1 MGNILPILISYKMYK
16 EHFKEN
22 IQHKNK
28 TENIKHNINKNNL
41 KQKNFHRELKIKK
54 NI

>member
-22 IQHKNK
+22 IQYKR
-28 TENIKHNINKNNL
+28 ENIKQNMNKNNL
-41 KQKNFHRELKIKK
+41 KEKKFNKKIKIKK

>member
-22 IQHKNK
+22 IQYKR
-28 TENIKHNINKNNL
+28 ENIKHNINKNNL
-41 KQKNFHRELKIKK
+41 KEKNFHRKLKIKK

>member
-22 IQHKNK
+22 IQYKR
-28 TENIKHNINKNNL
+28 ENIRQNMIKNNL
-41 KQKNFHRELKIKK
+41 KEKNFHRKLKIKK